1 MPLKLLIRF
10 IWLRHFG
17 VLEIHIHAGCSSEHF
32 NENKFKHSYCDFVN
46 PLCSSNKEPET
57 KCNYLPCR
65 HLFHIG
71 QRTSLNLNN
80 TKEIN
85 EHIITYHENNLDKIL
100 FYGNGS
106 FNYDTKGM
114 ILLVTN

>member
-17 VLEIHIHAGCSSEHF
+17 VLEIHIPAGSSWGRF
-32 NENKFKHSYCDFVN
+32 NEKKFKHSYCDFLN
-46 PLCSSNKEPET
+46 PLYSSNKKPET
-57 KCNYLPCR
+57 KSNYLLCR
-65 HLFHIG
+65 HLFHVG
-71 QRTSLNLNN
+71 QRTSLNLNI
-80 TKEIN
+80 KEID
-85 EHIITYHENNLDKIL
+85 EHFITYHENNLDKIL